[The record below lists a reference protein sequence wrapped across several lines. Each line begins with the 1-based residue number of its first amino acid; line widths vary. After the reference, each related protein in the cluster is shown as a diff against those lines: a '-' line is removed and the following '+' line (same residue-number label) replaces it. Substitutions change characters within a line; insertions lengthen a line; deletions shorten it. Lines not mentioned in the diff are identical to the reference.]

1 MSKNSSIRS
10 LEEAQEKKLGLPPGL
25 LGSIRQQETGGKQA
39 YLDDPSKYHY
49 GLNAEGKR
57 VAGHTGKISTAFGP
71 YGLLESTGRDPGY
84 GVKSLGSKD
93 LEEQVRFA
101 AQYVAGRIKS
111 AGSVMKGL
119 AGYGE
124 GQKYANQV
132 LGRLG
137 GSGYAPPQDAPVQV
151 AAVQRALPKQLP
163 QAQVPPQAMA
173 AIASAAPPTAM
184 AQVVP
189 EAMPSVMASMHQSM
203 PPPMPSPEQ
212 VAQIQQAQAYQYLSG
227 LEQYGRGS
235 EGQQVAAAPVQKS
248 ELYRPENELMDLGI
262 KIPQFNLPTIPS
274 SNAPTM
280 QAFQGWGGQ
289 INRYS

>member
-25 LGSIRQQETGGKQA
+25 LASIRQQETGGKQG
-39 YLDDPSKYHY
+39 YLDDPTKYHY
-49 GLNAEGKR
+49 GLNAEGRR
-57 VAGHTGKISTAFGP
+57 VAGHTGKVSTAFGP

-84 GVKSLGSKD
+84 GVQPLGSKD

-101 AQYVAGRIKS
+101 AQYLSRRIKS
-111 AGSVMKGL
+111 AGSVEKGL

-124 GQKYANQV
+124 GTKYANQV
-132 LGRLG
+132 LSRLG
-137 GSGYAPPQDAPVQV
+137 GTGSRETQPAPVQMAKSVIPQSAPPAMSTV
-151 AAVQRALPKQLP
+151 ASV
-163 QAQVPPQAMA
+163 V
-173 AIASAAPPTAM
+173 PPTAM
-184 AQVVP
+184 AQAVP
-189 EAMPSVMASMHQSM
+189 EAMPSVMASMNQSM
-203 PPPMPSPEQ
+203 PSPMPSPEQ
-212 VAQIQQAQAYQYLSG
+212 IAQIQQAQAYQYLSG

-235 EGQQVAAAPVQKS
+235 DGQQVAAAPVQKS
-248 ELYRPENELMDLGI
+248 ERYRPENELMDLGI

-274 SNAPTM
+274 SNVPTM